1 MTQLDTGATATTLND
16 SDLAQIVS
24 KEIAGIEMYEP
35 EGGQEAP
42 LDMIQKVIAEWRNGE
57 YDTNLEALLAVDAIM
72 NSGDSPVAEN
82 AWANSVL
89 RDLKINEVAKD

>member
-1 MTQLDTGATATTLND
+1 MEHATGATATSLNE

-24 KEIAGIEMYEP
+24 KEISGIEMYEP
-35 EGGQEAP
+35 EGEQEAP
-42 LDMIQKVIAEWRNGE
+42 LDMIQKVIAEWRNGQ

-72 NSGDSPVAEN
+72 NSGDSPIAEN